1 MKTRKIIKLVYI
13 LIILITLLAQ
23 ISKVQ
28 AVVIQCPTCKGTGI
42 LNGRT
47 CQNCKGSKYIDHSGT
62 SASSGATTINPED
75 FRPGDLTDSDTA
87 VAFQSAGVIVNA
99 IINVGLVISIVM
111 FMVLGMKYMIGS
123 IEERAEYKKTL
134 MPMVIGTLM
143 IFISGKIVSTIWNI
157 MSQVNV

>member
-1 MKTRKIIKLVYI
+1 MKIKNITKIILT
-13 LIILITLLAQ
+13 IILAIVMLASYTS
-23 ISKVQ
+23 IVE
-28 AVVIQCPTCKGTGI
+28 ARPAPEDTMEP
-42 LNGRT
+42 
-47 CQNCKGSKYIDHSGT
+47 
-62 SASSGATTINPED
+62 SASAGTINPED
-75 FRPGDLTDSDTA
+75 FKPGDLTDSDTA